1 MEPRRLIEVMA
12 LAEQMKNQTRHSW
25 TSGGRHESVAEHS
38 WRLGVL
44 AYFVKDEFPEADMER
59 VMLMCLFHD
68 IGEAFTGD
76 VPAFEKDERHEK
88 EEERQV
94 RKWIGELPEPY
105 GAELGE
111 LFEEMKAKRTLEAKI
126 YKALDRLE
134 ALIQHNEADISTWL
148 PLEYDLQL
156 TYGEKDVSFSSY
168 LKELRRQVNLDSIEK
183 MKSEFKK
190 SEKEPS
196 A

>member
-44 AYFVKDEFPEADMER
+44 AYFVKDEFPEANMER
-59 VMLMCLFHD
+59 VMLMCMFHD

-76 VPAFEKDERHEK
+76 IPAFEKDERHEK

-105 GAELGE
+105 KDELWE

>member
-59 VMLMCLFHD
+59 VMLMCMFHD

-105 GAELGE
+105 RDELGE

>member
-44 AYFVKDEFPEADMER
+44 AYFVKDEFPEANMER
-59 VMLMCLFHD
+59 VMLMCMFHD

-105 GAELGE
+105 RDELWE

-183 MKSEFKK
+183 MKREFKK

>member
-59 VMLMCLFHD
+59 VMLMCMFHD

-105 GAELGE
+105 RDELWE

>member
-44 AYFVKDEFPEADMER
+44 AYFVKDEFPEANMER
-59 VMLMCLFHD
+59 VMLMCMFHD

-105 GAELGE
+105 RDELWE

>member
-59 VMLMCLFHD
+59 VMLMCMFHD

-105 GAELGE
+105 RDELWE

-156 TYGEKDVSFSSY
+156 TYGEEDVSFSSY
-168 LKELRRQVNLDSIEK
+168 LKELRHQVNLDSIEK
-183 MKSEFKK
+183 MKREFKK

>member
-44 AYFVKDEFPEADMER
+44 AYFVKDEFPEANMER
-59 VMLMCLFHD
+59 VMLMCMFHD

-76 VPAFEKDERHEK
+76 IPAFEKDERHEK

-94 RKWIGELPEPY
+94 RKWIRGLPEPY
-105 GAELGE
+105 RDELGE

>member
-59 VMLMCLFHD
+59 VMLMCMFHD

-105 GAELGE
+105 RDELWE

-183 MKSEFKK
+183 MKCEFKK

>member
-1 MEPRRLIEVMA
+1 M
-12 LAEQMKNQTRHSW
+12 
-25 TSGGRHESVAEHS
+25 
-38 WRLGVL
+38 L
-44 AYFVKDEFPEADMER
+44 AYFVKDEFPEANMER
-59 VMLMCLFHD
+59 VMLMCMFHD

-76 VPAFEKDERHEK
+76 IPAFEKDERHEK
-88 EEERQV
+88 AEERQV

-105 GAELGE
+105 RDELWE

>member
-59 VMLMCLFHD
+59 VMLMCMFHD

-105 GAELGE
+105 RDELWE

-168 LKELRRQVNLDSIEK
+168 LKELRHQVNLDSIEK

>member
-44 AYFVKDEFPEADMER
+44 AYFVKDEFPEANMER
-59 VMLMCLFHD
+59 VMLMCMFHD

-105 GAELGE
+105 RDELWE

-183 MKSEFKK
+183 MKCEFKK

>member
-25 TSGGRHESVAEHS
+25 NSGGKHESVAEHS

-59 VMLMCLFHD
+59 VMLMCMFHD

-105 GAELGE
+105 RDELWE

-168 LKELRRQVNLDSIEK
+168 LKELRHQVNLDSIEK

>member
-59 VMLMCLFHD
+59 VMLMCMFHD

-105 GAELGE
+105 GAELWE